1 MTQPINPL
9 TTLTTSLQVDK
20 LEQTKNMA
28 DVLEQG
34 IIGQEQELENAR
46 KEKRVN
52 QNEELDKG
60 QIDKDGNGSESGQD
74 SEEKEDKDNVP
85 SYAKK
90 GDVFDVKI

>member
-28 DVLEQG
+28 DMLEQG
-34 IIGQEQELENAR
+34 IIGQEQELDNAR

-60 QIDKDGNGSESGQD
+60 QLDKDENGSGSGHN
-74 SEEKEDKDNVP
+74 SEEKEDKENGP

>member
-28 DVLEQG
+28 DMIEQG
-34 IIGQEQELENAR
+34 IVGQEQELENAR
-46 KEKRVN
+46 KEQRVN
-52 QNEELDKG
+52 QNQELDKG
-60 QIDKDGNGSESGQD
+60 QLGKDGETGERGHNSEKNEDEDD
-74 SEEKEDKDNVP
+74 S
-85 SYAKK
+85 STYAKK

>member
-28 DVLEQG
+28 DMLEQG
-34 IIGQEQELENAR
+34 IIGQKQELENAR
-46 KEKRVN
+46 KEKRIN
-52 QNEELDKG
+52 QNENSNKG
-60 QIDKDGNGSESGQD
+60 QLDKDGSGGGHNF
-74 SEEKEDKDNVP
+74 EGNEDKENEP
-85 SYAKK
+85 SYTKK

>member
-1 MTQPINPL
+1 MPQPINPL

-28 DVLEQG
+28 DMIEQG
-34 IIGQEQELENAR
+34 IVGQEQKLKNAK
-46 KEKRVN
+46 KEQRVN

-60 QIDKDGNGSESGQD
+60 QLDKDGEGGEGGHNSEGK
-74 SEEKEDKDNVP
+74 EKEEDKP
-85 SYAKK
+85 AYAKK

>member
-9 TTLTTSLQVDK
+9 TTLATSLQIDK

-28 DVLEQG
+28 DMIDQG

-52 QNEELDKG
+52 QNQELDKG
-60 QIDKDGNGSESGQD
+60 RLEEDGDGSDSGHNFK
-74 SEEKEDKDNVP
+74 EKENEEESSV
-85 SYAKK
+85 YAKK

>member
-9 TTLTTSLQVDK
+9 TTLATSLQIDK

-28 DVLEQG
+28 DMIDQG

-52 QNEELDKG
+52 QNQELDKG
-60 QIDKDGNGSESGQD
+60 RLEEDGDGSD
-74 SEEKEDKDNVP
+74 SDHNFKEKENEEESSV
-85 SYAKK
+85 YAKK

>member
-28 DVLEQG
+28 DMLEQG

-52 QNEELDKG
+52 QNQELNKG
-60 QIDKDGNGSESGQD
+60 QLDKDGNGSEGGHN
-74 SEEKEDKDNVP
+74 SEENEENENEP